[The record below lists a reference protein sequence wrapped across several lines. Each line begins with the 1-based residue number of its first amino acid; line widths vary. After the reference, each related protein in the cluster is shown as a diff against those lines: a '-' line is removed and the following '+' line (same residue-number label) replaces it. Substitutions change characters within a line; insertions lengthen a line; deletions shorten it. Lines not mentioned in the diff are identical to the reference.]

1 MKKEIEKEI
10 PEVEEALEEFDV
22 CAVDMRFEDE
32 VFLTEEAGDAPD
44 EVEEA
49 EVLIAPI
56 THGIEDAVEDS
67 LEEV

>member
-1 MKKEIEKEI
+1 MKKEI

-32 VFLTEEAGDAPD
+32 VFLTEEACDTPD

-49 EVLIAPI
+49 EVLISPT
-56 THGIEDAVEDS
+56 THGIEEAVEDS